1 MIVTSFLVPIGL
13 LIYGWSADKLVHWIV
28 PDIGAMIF
36 CIGIIGA
43 FLAISTYLIDNFH
56 IHSASALAA
65 AAAFRSL
72 AGFGF
77 PLFADDMFR
86 VLGVGWGNTLCAGV
100 AVLFLPAPW
109 VFYRYGPWLRSRSR
123 FARKQEVKE
132 AARVS
137 MALRSQS

>member
-13 LIYGWSADKLVHWIV
+13 LWYGWSADKVVHWIV
-28 PDIGAMIF
+28 PDLGAMVF

-56 IHSASALAA
+56 IHSASALAS

-77 PLFADDMFR
+77 PLFADSMFR
-86 VLGVGWGNTLCAGV
+86 VLGIGWGNTLCAGI

-109 VFYRYGPWLRSRSR
+109 FFYKYGPWLRSRSR
-123 FARKQEVKE
+123 FAKQNQQ

-137 MALRSQS
+137 MALRNGS